1 MAPNVQFVPT
11 LNNRA
16 WHRSLAPTDI
26 GVQMRIT
33 ILSMLAALLVACG
46 QSSTDPAADAKS
58 AESETDRL
66 NAWFEEKYE
75 EQLQFNPIQMTFLG
89 RKDRYDEL
97 GDFSEAGA
105 KEQLEWRKAATEE
118 MTASFDYDT
127 LSDEAKMSYDI
138 WAYETRQ
145 AEEGWQFRYNGYPFN
160 QMQGMHTFLPTFLIS
175 FHKVGSASDMEAYIA
190 RVNELPDAFGELIK
204 FAKTSAE
211 KGIRP
216 PKFAHEAVIKE
227 SKKLI
232 TGAPFDDGE
241 DSSIWADMQ
250 TEIDT
255 LAEQGEIDA
264 EQAEQLKANAKAALL
279 EGFKPAYDDI
289 IAWVESDLP
298 KAAENPTGV
307 GETQPNGEAYY
318 KHLLWTQTTTDMTAD
333 EIHQVGLDEVE
344 RLRGEMIALKDRVEF
359 DGDLDAFFAFLNE
372 DKQFRFPN
380 TDEGRQ
386 MYIAEA
392 TAAIDT
398 IKTSLPDYFGRLP
411 KADLVVKR
419 VEAFREQDGAAQHYF
434 PGTPDGSRPG
444 TYYAHLSDMDAMPI
458 PELEVIAYHEGIPGH
473 HMQISIAQELD
484 SVPTFRTQAGF
495 TAYTEGWALYSEWLA
510 KEMPGTYEDPYSEFG
525 QLSSEIWRAIRLVVD
540 TGMHAKGW
548 TEQEAVEYF
557 DNNSP
562 VPLTSIKSEIQRYL
576 VIPGQATSYK
586 IGMLKIQELR
596 REAEAELGE
605 DFDIKGFHD
614 TVLGGGALPLELLE
628 RRVNAWVT
636 SQKTAG

>member
-16 WHRSLAPTDI
+16 WHPSPAPTDI

-46 QSSTDPAADAKS
+46 QSSTDPAAEVKTT
-58 AESETDRL
+58 ESETDRL

-344 RLRGEMIALKDRVEF
+344 RLRGEMIALKDRAEDTVELAALF
-359 DGDLDAFFAFLNE
+359 LSQFQASLCLPGLELNE
-372 DKQFRFPN
+372 VTLLKLRSYDWPGNVRELKNMIERSVILGEFPEEFAGMG
-380 TDEGRQ
+380 TVTGAQAIESLDFVVQRHIMHMLDECKGNR
-386 MYIAEA
+386 AEA
-392 TAAIDT
+392 ARRLGVSRKTIDR
-398 IKTSLPDYFGRLP
+398 KL
-411 KADLVVKR
+411 
-419 VEAFREQDGAAQHYF
+419 
-434 PGTPDGSRPG
+434 
-444 TYYAHLSDMDAMPI
+444 
-458 PELEVIAYHEGIPGH
+458 
-473 HMQISIAQELD
+473 
-484 SVPTFRTQAGF
+484 
-495 TAYTEGWALYSEWLA
+495 ALWS
-510 KEMPGTYEDPYSEFG
+510 TD
-525 QLSSEIWRAIRLVVD
+525 
-540 TGMHAKGW
+540 
-548 TEQEAVEYF
+548 
-557 DNNSP
+557 
-562 VPLTSIKSEIQRYL
+562 
-576 VIPGQATSYK
+576 
-586 IGMLKIQELR
+586 
-596 REAEAELGE
+596 
-605 DFDIKGFHD
+605 
-614 TVLGGGALPLELLE
+614 
-628 RRVNAWVT
+628 
-636 SQKTAG
+636 